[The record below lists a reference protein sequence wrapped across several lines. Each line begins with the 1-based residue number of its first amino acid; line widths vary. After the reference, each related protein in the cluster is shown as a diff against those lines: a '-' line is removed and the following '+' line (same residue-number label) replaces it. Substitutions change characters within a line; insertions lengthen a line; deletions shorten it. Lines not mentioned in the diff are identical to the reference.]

1 MGKIVLEDFN
11 EGDGY
16 YKINLAYLNK
26 EQVEEIE
33 NLVSKWNPTDED
45 IKSCIAMCLTDVN
58 EQRFKDYGT
67 NLRDCLAWLEKQG
80 EKPTDEEM
88 KEVLHTEYEK
98 GRADAFAELNQKPF
112 DYSNATIQQK
122 DYAEQKSAEE
132 YNITGIGSKNAQGKL
147 GEMIKNLKHDNEVLE
162 QKPAWSEED
171 EAHINGI
178 IDYLLDY
185 KLLVYEEDMNVANGV
200 QKELDWL
207 KSLKER
213 VQPQQKVEW
222 SEEDERKINR
232 IYSILG
238 QAADTHAFSTT
249 CRLIGDKECIE
260 LQDFLKSLKERI
272 QPKVEWSKEDEKM
285 CQETIDWFEKKC
297 FPYALES
304 ENPARESINWLKS
317 LKQRIGD

>member
-80 EKPTDEEM
+80 E
-88 KEVLHTEYEK
+88 
-98 GRADAFAELNQKPF
+98 QKP
-112 DYSNATIQQK
+112 
-122 DYAEQKSAEE
+122 AEE

-162 QKPAWSEED
+162 QKPADEEMK
-171 EAHINGI
+171 EA
-178 IDYLLDY
+178 LRTE
-185 KLLVYEEDMNVANGV
+185 YEKGRADVIAEM
-200 QKELDWL
+200 QK
-207 KSLKER
+207 
-213 VQPQQKVEW
+213 PAW

-238 QAADTHAFSTT
+238 QAADTHAFSTS

-260 LQDFLKSLKERI
+260 LQD
-272 QPKVEWSKEDEKM
+272 
-285 CQETIDWFEKKC
+285 
-297 FPYALES
+297 
-304 ENPARESINWLKS
+304 WLKS
-317 LKQRIGD
+317 LKQRIGE

>member
-80 EKPTDEEM
+80 E
-88 KEVLHTEYEK
+88 
-98 GRADAFAELNQKPF
+98 QKP
-112 DYSNATIQQK
+112 
-122 DYAEQKSAEE
+122 AEE

-162 QKPAWSEED
+162 QKSADEEMKEALRTEYEKGRADVIAEMQKLAWSEED
-171 EAHINGI
+171 ENILEAITYTVKNSGYSHCIGVSI
-178 IDYLLDY
+178 EVMID
-185 KLLVYEEDMNVANGV
+185 
-200 QKELDWL
+200 
-207 KSLKER
+207 
-213 VQPQQKVEW
+213 
-222 SEEDERKINR
+222 
-232 IYSILG
+232 
-238 QAADTHAFSTT
+238 
-249 CRLIGDKECIE
+249 
-260 LQDFLKSLKERI
+260 
-272 QPKVEWSKEDEKM
+272 
-285 CQETIDWFEKKC
+285 
-297 FPYALES
+297 
-304 ENPARESINWLKS
+304 WLKS
-317 LKQRIGD
+317 LKQRIGE